1 MIFNILKVKSIF
13 MKPAP
18 SLSSL
23 LGASSFRFAFI
34 YFILFFNPL
43 TYFSGVP
50 VLEWLPQ
57 LTSIPVDALVF
68 FLNDQLFHIKPV
80 LNQFGGGSGDTSFAW
95 AQQFTFLILSGL
107 GAMIWTASD
116 RKSRSYPKLHYGL
129 CLLVR
134 YSLAGVSFSYGIIKI
149 FAMQMHFP
157 NMSQLATPLGDYL
170 PMRFSWMFIGYSE
183 PYQIFSGVAET
194 TVGLLLFWRKTALL
208 GALLAVGVF
217 ANVVMLNYSYDIPVK
232 IYSTNLLIASIFLVW
247 QERKRLFA
255 FFIQNSP
262 TIPSPLFEKTFV
274 IRWQKVTR
282 IVLKTIFFLFTFG
295 FTLADTYSYYQE
307 TKAQRTKVLEP
318 IQPGMYHVE
327 LFVKNGDTIPESL
340 ADSLRWRDVIFDY
353 NGQGSFSAQDSSF
366 RMRYGRAYFSYQP
379 DSLGSKLDWK
389 MSSWDSVTVV
399 SFAMKLPEENRI
411 ILSGKIE
418 EDSLHVVLKKL
429 NRHFPLTERQF
440 HWISESNR

>member
-1 MIFNILKVKSIF
+1 MNSPTKSSF
-13 MKPAP
+13 
-18 SLSSL
+18 LF
-23 LGASSFRFAFI
+23 GTVTFRFAFI
-34 YFILFFNPL
+34 YFILFLNPL
-43 TYFSGVP
+43 NYFSGIP

-57 LTSIPVDALVF
+57 LTTIPLDALVF
-68 FLNDQLFHIKPV
+68 FLNDKLFHIKAT

-107 GAMIWTASD
+107 GALAWTVID
-116 RKSRSYPKLHYGL
+116 RKSTAYPKLYYGL
-129 CLLVR
+129 CLLIR
-134 YSLAGVSFSYGIIKI
+134 YSLAGISFSYGILKV

-170 PMRFSWMFIGYSE
+170 PMRFSWMFIGYSG
-183 PYQIFSGVAET
+183 PYQIFSGVAEVV
-194 TVGLLLFWRKTALL
+194 VGLLLFWRKTALL
-208 GALLAVGVF
+208 GSLLAVGVF

-232 IYSTNLLIASIFLVW
+232 IYSGNLLIASIFLVW
-247 QERKRLFA
+247 QERKRLIA

-262 TIPSPLFEKTFV
+262 TLPSSLFEKTYT
-274 IRWQKVTR
+274 IKWQKVAR
-282 IVLKTIFFLFTFG
+282 ITLKTVFFLLTFG
-295 FTLADTYSYYQE
+295 LNLSNTYSYFQE
-307 TKAQRTKVLEP
+307 TKAQSTKVLEP

-379 DSLGSKLDWK
+379 DSLGSRLDWK
-389 MSSWDSVTVV
+389 MAAWDSIAVV
-399 SFAMKLPEENRI
+399 SFAMKLPEEDWI
-411 ILSGKIE
+411 ILNGKKE
-418 EDSLHVVLKKL
+418 ADSLHVVLKKL

>member
-1 MIFNILKVKSIF
+1 MN
-13 MKPAP
+13 PTTTD
-18 SLSSL
+18 SSL
-23 LGASSFRFAFI
+23 FGTVTFRFAFI
-34 YFILFFNPL
+34 YFVLFFNPL
-43 TYFSGVP
+43 HYFFGIP

-57 LTSIPVDALVF
+57 LTSIPLDALVF
-68 FLNDQLFHIKPV
+68 YLNDQLFQIKPT

-95 AQQFTFLILSGL
+95 AQEFTFLILSGL
-107 GAMIWTASD
+107 GAFVWSLSD
-116 RKSRSYPKLHYGL
+116 RKSSSYPKIHYWL
-129 CLLVR
+129 CMLLR
-134 YSLAGVSFSYGIIKI
+134 YSLAGISFSYGILKV

-170 PMRFSWMFIGYSE
+170 PMRFSWMFIGYSA
-183 PYQIFSGVAET
+183 PYQIFSGVAEVA
-194 TVGLLLFWRKTALL
+194 VGLLLFWRKTALL

-232 IYSTNLLIASIFLVW
+232 IYSSNLLLASIFLVW
-247 QERKRLFA
+247 QERKRLIA

-262 TIPSPLFEKTFV
+262 TLPSSLFEKTYSV
-274 IRWQKVTR
+274 KWQKVTR
-282 IVLKTIFFLFTFG
+282 VVLKTVFFLFTFG
-295 FTLADTYSYYQE
+295 FILSDTYSYFQE
-307 TKAQRTKVLEP
+307 TKAQNTKVLEP

-366 RMRYGRAYFSYQP
+366 RMRYGRAYFTYLP
-379 DSLGSKLDWK
+379 DSLGEKLDWNNPLD
-389 MSSWDSVTVV
+389 DSFPVV
-399 SFAMKLPEENRI
+399 SFQMEQ
-411 ILSGKIE
+411 SGSDKITLTGIKGQ
-418 EDSLHVVLKKL
+418 DSLHLVLKKL

>member
-1 MIFNILKVKSIF
+1 MNLTTTS
-13 MKPAP
+13 
-18 SLSSL
+18 SSL
-23 LGASSFRFAFI
+23 FGKVTFRFAFI

-43 TYFSGVP
+43 NYFSGVP

-57 LTSIPVDALVF
+57 LIAIPLDALVF
-68 FLNDQLFHIKPV
+68 FLNDQLFHIKPT

-95 AQQFTFLILSGL
+95 AEQFTLLILSGL
-107 GAMIWTASD
+107 GAFAWTVID
-116 RKSRSYPKLHYGL
+116 RKSTAYPKLYYGL
-129 CLLVR
+129 CLLIR
-134 YSLAGVSFSYGIIKI
+134 YSLAGISFSYGILKV

-170 PMRFSWMFIGYSE
+170 PMRFSWMFIGYSG
-183 PYQIFSGVAET
+183 PYQIFSGVAEVV
-194 TVGLLLFWRKTALL
+194 VGLLLFWRKTALL

-232 IYSTNLLIASIFLVW
+232 IFSGNLLIASIFLVW
-247 QERKRLFA
+247 QERNRLIA
-255 FFIQNSP
+255 FFIQNTP
-262 TIPSPLFEKTFV
+262 TIPSSLFEKTYT
-274 IRWQKVTR
+274 IKWEKVTR
-282 IVLKTIFFLFTFG
+282 IVLKTVFFLLTFG

-307 TKAQRTKVLEP
+307 TKAERTKVLEP

-379 DSLGSKLDWK
+379 DSLGSRLDWK
-389 MSSWDSVTVV
+389 MAASDSIPVV
-399 SFAMKLPEENRI
+399 SFAMKLPEEDRI
-411 ILSGKIE
+411 ILSGKKE
-418 EDSLHVVLKKL
+418 NDSLHVVLKKL